1 MMKTKSNNTGI
12 SVKNKTIRAIKT
24 DFKINRSLYFLAIPV
39 LLYFIIFKYVP
50 MYGAL
55 IAFKEYTPKL
65 GVLRSEWVGFD
76 HFLAFF
82 KSSSFWE
89 LLRNTLNISVANL
102 IFGFPMPILLALSMN
117 ELNNRYFA
125 KVVQNI
131 TYLPHFIS
139 LVVICGLV
147 KDFTMSDGIIGQ
159 LFGGT
164 TLLNYPKY
172 FVPIYVISAIWQTM
186 GWGSIIYLSAL
197 TSIDSSLYEAAMIDG
212 AGRLRQ
218 TWHIT
223 LPGIAPTIAIMFV
236 LRMGSMLNVGFE
248 KIILLYNDANMS
260 VADVISTYV
269 YRRGLINLDFG
280 YSTAVGLFNSLVNL
294 LLLITANFVNK
305 KMSDSSL
312 W

>member
-1 MMKTKSNNTGI
+1 MMNVKSNSGARA
-12 SVKNKTIRAIKT
+12 KNKTLRAIKN

-39 LLYFIIFKYVP
+39 LIYFMIFKYVP

-55 IAFKEYTPKL
+55 IAFKDYTPKL

-82 KSSSFWE
+82 RSSSFWE
-89 LLRNTLNISVANL
+89 LLRNTLNISVTNL
-102 IFGFPMPILLALSMN
+102 IFGFPMPILLALAMN
-117 ELNNRYFA
+117 EVSNKYFL
-125 KVVQNI
+125 KTVQNI

-139 LVVICGLV
+139 LVVICGLI

-159 LFGGT
+159 LFGGI

-172 FVPIYVISAIWQTM
+172 FVPVYVVSAIWQTV

-197 TSIDSSLYEAAMIDG
+197 TSIDGSLYEAAMIDG
-212 AGRLRQ
+212 AGRLKQ

-236 LRMGSMLNVGFE
+236 LRMGQMLSVGFE

-260 VADVISTYV
+260 VADVISSYV

-280 YSTAVGLFNSLVNL
+280 YSTAVGLFNSLVNI

>member
-1 MMKTKSNNTGI
+1 MMKAKSNSGAA
-12 SVKNKTIRAIKT
+12 VKNNTLRRIKN

-39 LLYFIIFKYVP
+39 LVYFIIFKYVP

-55 IAFKEYTPKL
+55 IAFKDYSPRL
-65 GVLRSEWVGFD
+65 GVMRSEWVGFE
-76 HFLAFF
+76 HFVSFF
-82 KSSSFWE
+82 RSSSFWE

-102 IFGFPMPILLALSMN
+102 IFGFPMPILLALAMN
-117 ELNNRYFA
+117 EVSNKYFL
-125 KVVQNI
+125 KTVQNI

-139 LVVICGLV
+139 LVVICGLI

-159 LFGGT
+159 LFGGI

-172 FVPIYVISAIWQTM
+172 FVPVYVISAIWQTV

-197 TSIDSSLYEAAMIDG
+197 TSIDASLYEAAMIDG
-212 AGRLRQ
+212 AGRLKQ

-236 LRMGSMLNVGFE
+236 LRMGQMLSVGFE

-260 VADVISTYV
+260 VADVISSYV

-280 YSTAVGLFNSLVNL
+280 YSTAVGLFNSLVNI
-294 LLLITANFVNK
+294 LLLIAANFVNK